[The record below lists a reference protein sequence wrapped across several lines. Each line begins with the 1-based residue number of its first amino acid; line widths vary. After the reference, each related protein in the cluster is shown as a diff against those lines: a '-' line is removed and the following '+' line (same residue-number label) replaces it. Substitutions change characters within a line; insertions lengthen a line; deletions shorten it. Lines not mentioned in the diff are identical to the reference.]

1 MTLLAMIRNAGL
13 TQQPESIM
21 GTPQKTQAHPARAL
35 TVLEFAETYCLSVVH
50 ARRLI
55 RRGDVSAVRLGAK
68 VLIPTSSAE
77 AWFSSLPAAAS
88 TRANARAF
96 VEVTTEGGANGNP

>member
-1 MTLLAMIRNAGL
+1 
-13 TQQPESIM
+13 M
-21 GTPQKTQAHPARAL
+21 GTPQKTQAQTARAL
-35 TVLEFAETYCLSVVH
+35 TVFEFAETYCLSVVH

-77 AWFSSLPAAAS
+77 AWFTSLPAAAG